1 MFSRHWPD
9 FLTSILLGLAA
20 LLLVATGEVAQTGGG
35 FAFVAIL
42 AASGLISWR
51 LGRER
56 NRSAG
61 SDWDP
66 VLQRL
71 DRIATALESRPM
83 TVERA
88 EPPVDLSAVEL
99 ALAERRWE
107 AAETLLAKHAD
118 HPRAARLA
126 EELDSARRAIAAD
139 LLGELN
145 AALEVND
152 PERVLEIH
160 ATLATTL
167 PSEGLTEHESRI
179 VKWSLALIMKRLR
192 TGTVRPDVAGLAARV
207 AERFPK
213 TVEGA
218 SLRASLPTLR
228 RSAGL
233 CARCAKP
240 YRGIADAC
248 PECLAGPPLADQSPG
263 DDGDPSLSTIPP
275 AESLFLSDGP

>member
-1 MFSRHWPD
+1 M
-9 FLTSILLGLAA
+9 
-20 LLLVATGEVAQTGGG
+20 
-35 FAFVAIL
+35 
-42 AASGLISWR
+42 
-51 LGRER
+51 
-56 NRSAG
+56 
-61 SDWDP
+61 
-66 VLQRL
+66 
-71 DRIATALESRPM
+71 TAEP
-83 TVERA
+83 T

-99 ALAERRWE
+99 ALVERRWE

-126 EELDSARRAIAAD
+126 EELDSARRATAAD

-192 TGTVRPDVAGLAARV
+192 TGTARPDVAALAAKV

-248 PECLAGPPLADQSPG
+248 PECLAGPPLADHPPG
-263 DDGDPSLSTIPP
+263 DDLDPPSPTMNAS
-275 AESLFLSDGP
+275 ESLFLSDGP